1 MLSRIPMET
10 AILEAPARQL
20 WLSLLPIQI
29 LVTAVNSKLF
39 SGCLGRLGCLGC
51 LGCLERRE
59 EEAQYQH
66 RR

>member
-1 MLSRIPMET
+1 MET

-51 LGCLERRE
+51 LERRE